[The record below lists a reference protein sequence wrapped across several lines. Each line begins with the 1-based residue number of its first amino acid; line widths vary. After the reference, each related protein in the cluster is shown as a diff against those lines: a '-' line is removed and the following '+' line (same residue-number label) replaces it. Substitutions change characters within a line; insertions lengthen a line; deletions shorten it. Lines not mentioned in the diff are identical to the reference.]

1 MDKLY
6 TTHDVAKLI
15 QVDPST
21 VTKWID
27 RGILVA
33 YRTPGR
39 HRRVQARHLRDLLV
53 AHQMPVPEELGGGV
67 VRLLVVDAEKG
78 ALEAFKRASKPFAAQ
93 VEVLA
98 TTSGVEALLVVNEQR
113 PHGLLIDLDMKDT
126 DALEIVRRVRARK
139 QLEGVRCLTMTEKRT
154 PAAVEKSREAG
165 AVACLA
171 KPIDF
176 ARVLEVF
183 AAPLALTAKKR
194 GAK

>member
-1 MDKLY
+1 
-6 TTHDVAKLI
+6 
-15 QVDPST
+15 
-21 VTKWID
+21 
-27 RGILVA
+27 
-33 YRTPGR
+33 
-39 HRRVQARHLRDLLV
+39 
-53 AHQMPVPEELGGGV
+53 MPVPEELGGGV